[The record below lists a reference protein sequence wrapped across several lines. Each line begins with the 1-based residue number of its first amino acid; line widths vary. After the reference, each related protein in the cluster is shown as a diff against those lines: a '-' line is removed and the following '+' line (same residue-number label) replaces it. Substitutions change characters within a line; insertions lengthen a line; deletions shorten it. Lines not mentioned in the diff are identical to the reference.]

1 MASTGTRRALLA
13 GLAAALTALAAQAG
27 DMGGSGW
34 LDDVDP
40 ERRTLQIGKQ
50 TYRVTAASELRGVDG
65 DRVGFAELEELNH
78 PWVSFAA
85 RSGAPDPVLEK
96 LRVLDLDS
104 DE

>member
-1 MASTGTRRALLA
+1 MKRTGTRPALLA
-13 GLAAALTALAAQAG
+13 GIALALAAQSARAG

-50 TYRVTAASELRGVDG
+50 TYRVTAATELRGADG
-65 DRVGFAELEELNH
+65 DRVGFEELEQLNH
-78 PWVSFAA
+78 PWVAYA
-85 RSGAPDPVLEK
+85 GRSGAPHPVLEK